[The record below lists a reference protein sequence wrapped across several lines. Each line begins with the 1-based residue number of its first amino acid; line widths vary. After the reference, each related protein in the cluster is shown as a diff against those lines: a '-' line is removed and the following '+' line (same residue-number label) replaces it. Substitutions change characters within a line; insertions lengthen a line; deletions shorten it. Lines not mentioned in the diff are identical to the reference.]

1 MRRCGRLLTL
11 GIDTATKVC
20 SVAICRDEEIL
31 AAYEINMGMTH
42 SEGLVPQL
50 EQIFTRTGIKK
61 SDIELMAVSIGPGS
75 FTGLRIGLAT
85 AEAIAY
91 SLKIPLVGV
100 NTLEALAYNL
110 PIEGILLA
118 PILDAQKG
126 NYYLAIYE
134 WKQGEI
140 HEVDAVRVV
149 PGNELGTILAAYNK
163 NVLLLGECAKLAG
176 VLPCGVT
183 CAPCTVSMPKATS
196 VAMLGIK
203 QHLGKED
210 RQYFGLEPFYIRR
223 SEAEELWEQRQ
234 KNLVKSDE

>member
-1 MRRCGRLLTL
+1 MLTL

-50 EQIFTRTGIKK
+50 EQIFARTRINKNE
-61 SDIELMAVSIGPGS
+61 IELVAVSIGPGS

-100 NTLEALAYNL
+100 NTLEALSYNL
-110 PIEGILLA
+110 PIEGMLLA

-126 NYYLAIYE
+126 NYYLAVYE
-134 WKQGEI
+134 WKLGKI
-140 HEVDAVRVV
+140 AEVDAVRVV
-149 PGNELGTILAAYNK
+149 HGSELGEILSTYNK
-163 NVLLLGECAKLAG
+163 KVVLLGECTKIADM
-176 VLPCGVT
+176 LPSEIM
-183 CAPCTVSMPKATS
+183 CAPRTVSMPKATS
-196 VAMLGIK
+196 VAVLGVK

-234 KNLVKSDE
+234 KNLAKSDE

>member
-1 MRRCGRLLTL
+1 LLTL

-50 EQIFTRTGIKK
+50 EQIFARTRIDKNEI
-61 SDIELMAVSIGPGS
+61 DLVAVSIGPGS

-110 PIEGILLA
+110 PVEGMLLA

-126 NYYLAIYE
+126 NYYLAVYE
-134 WKQGEI
+134 WKQGKI
-140 HEVDAVRVV
+140 AEVAAVRVV
-149 PGNELGTILAAYNK
+149 HGSELGGILSQYNRK
-163 NVLLLGECAKLAG
+163 VVLLGECTKIASM
-176 VLPCGVT
+176 LPSEIM
-183 CAPCTVSMPKATS
+183 CAPRTVSMPKATS
-196 VAMLGIK
+196 VAVLGVK

-234 KNLVKSDE
+234 KNLAKSDE